1 MIIAA
6 TPIGRR
12 EQLLRDAAALAARRG
27 RPVLVCVSE
36 PAAAVDA
43 IDVYRR
49 AAAVASTTSYWER
62 PSRATAMVGA
72 GVAWWMRPTGGA
84 RFSDAASAWRTMAAD
99 AIGDVGDLV
108 CFGGFAFD
116 ATRGHDAHWRGFGD
130 GELVVPELL
139 YRRDGD
145 RARVT
150 RTVLVEPD
158 GRASSIDARLGAIV
172 EAVAEHRGE
181 SRGGQ
186 LVSRLDTPD
195 AASWTRSVATLT
207 SSIRAGGADKVVLAR
222 EVVLT
227 ASAGIDEPVAL
238 AALRENYPNCT
249 IFAARRGDACFLGAT
264 PERLVRIEDRR
275 VSVACLAGTS
285 RRGGNGEDDAAIGAE
300 LLADP
305 KERSEHA
312 LVLGMIL
319 RALAP
324 LCDDVRAPAEPSLML
339 MPNVQHLHTPVEATL
354 RGDAGVL
361 DLAAR
366 LHPTP
371 AVGGVPTAAA
381 LEAIREHEPFDRG
394 WYAGPI
400 GWLDARGNGEFAVAI
415 RSGLLRGNEAR
426 LYAGCGIVRD
436 SVPEREWEESLMKL
450 RPMLCALHL
459 R

>member
-1 MIIAA
+1 MIFLRA
-6 TPIGRR
+6 TVDRR
-12 EQLLRDAAALAARRG
+12 EQLVDEAARLAARRR
-27 RPVLVCVSE
+27 RPVLACVSE
-36 PAAAVDA
+36 PAPVVDA
-43 IDVYRR
+43 IEVYRR
-49 AAAVASTTSYWER
+49 ASAVSHTASYWEQPARETAMAGAGATWSMR
-62 PSRATAMVGA
+62 PSGSD
-72 GVAWWMRPTGGA
+72 
-84 RFSDAASAWRTMAAD
+84 RFGDAARAWQSIAND
-99 AIGDVGDLV
+99 AIGDVDDLI

-116 ATRGHDAHWRGFGD
+116 AARERDEHWSELGD
-130 GELVVPELL
+130 GELVVPEFL
-139 YRRDGD
+139 YRREGG

-150 RTVLVEPD
+150 RTVLVMPD
-158 GRASSIDARLGAIV
+158 GRTSSVEARLDAAV
-172 EAVAEHRGE
+172 EPTLISADTVP
-181 SRGGQ
+181 GGQ
-186 LVSRLDTPD
+186 LVSRVETPL
-195 AASWTRSVATLT
+195 AANWMRSVEVLT
-207 SSIRAGGADKVVLAR
+207 DAIRAGGVDKVVLAR

-227 ASAGIDEPVAL
+227 AAAAIDETPAL
-238 AALRENYPNCT
+238 AQLRESYPNCT
-249 IFAARRGDACFLGAT
+249 IFAARRGDGCFLGAT

-275 VSVACLAGTS
+275 VSVACLAGSS
-285 RRGGNGEDDAAIGAE
+285 RRGGDAADDAAAGAA

-324 LCDDVRAPAEPSLML
+324 LCDGVRAPSEPSLMR
-339 MPNVQHLHTPVEATL
+339 MPNVQHLHTPVEAML

-361 DLAAR
+361 DLVAR

-371 AVGGVPTAAA
+371 AVGGVPRAAA

-415 RSGLLRGNEAR
+415 RSGLLRGAEAR

-436 SVPEREWEESLMKL
+436 SVPEREYEESLMKL